1 MKRKKK
7 TREQVNCLDGYDG
20 YYNDIL
26 PEDANEQVEKSAD
39 KSVVANVSIV
49 AFVCILIVA
58 AITVFLTAF

>member
-1 MKRKKK
+1 MMKKK
-7 TREQVNCLDGYDG
+7 KAMEQMNSLDGYDG
-20 YYNDIL
+20 YYSDVL

-39 KSVVANVSIV
+39 KSVIANVSVV